1 MSMRQSPYEP
11 RSIGAEDLMRLPAVV
26 ADGFENWT
34 GSTHEPPPQRS
45 SGCRSGFASERE
57 YRFCKAVVSHPLRPS
72 SAYPRLAG
80 LSPKTAQPIRR
91 RLVSLQFIREQPLD
105 VGSRGRTALLLEP
118 LAAGIAAVT
127 GYEARSRS

>member
-11 RSIGAEDLMRLPAVV
+11 RSIGGEDLMRLPAVV
-26 ADGFENWT
+26 AEGFENWAV
-34 GSTHEPPPQRS
+34 STPEARPQRPTVCQS
-45 SGCRSGFASERE
+45 DFASERE

-91 RLVSLQFIREQPLD
+91 RLVSLQFIRERPLD

-118 LAAGIAAVT
+118 LPAGIAAVT
-127 GYEARSRS
+127 GYEAHPRS